1 MISTFVFLIL
11 NHCSVCV
18 AGTPDS
24 YGIIVDAGS
33 SGSRVRMFQW
43 EASDPAG
50 TLQPVTP
57 SDEDEDDF
65 EVEPGLSSY
74 ADTPSDAG
82 LSLKGPVQAAK
93 KYIPEDKQGS
103 TPFFVKATAG
113 MRLLE
118 AAKATA
124 VFDSVSSALSCGG
137 AANST
142 FKFVSANI
150 ISGEAEGVFG
160 YISANK
166 ILNTLGTNT
175 VVGALDLGG
184 ASTQVTFSPATQ
196 NIREAEMSFYVNGNR
211 KSVYSKSYM
220 RFGQSQAIMRIM
232 ESLVK
237 AAPNAAVITYPC
249 WNVGLSSME
258 SIAGSAHSQVNFTGS
273 GDAAACSA
281 LAQQLMHS
289 DYECTMPNCAIA
301 GTHMTAIS
309 GHFRA
314 FSAFFYTANGVGLLG
329 WSEEKALSRKEI
341 KDATAVFCG
350 KPWAEVQS
358 KYAEVYCFAGHYVS
372 HILEAYGFA
381 ETDNTTV
388 TYSRKINGTSLDWTL
403 GAALFQTQ
411 LMPMSM
417 EEVNVC
423 TDASAVATSACEDET
438 NVDDKGADSVVS
450 IARPHTSISVLGKLS
465 FFSLMLWLCCDVF

>member
-65 EVEPGLSSY
+65 EVEPGLSAY
-74 ADTPSDAG
+74 ASTPGDAG
-82 LSLKGPVQAAK
+82 VSLKGPIQAAK
-93 KYIPEDKQGS
+93 KYIPADKQS
-103 TPFFVKATAG
+103 TTMLFIMATAG
-113 MRLLE
+113 MRLLD
-118 AAKATA
+118 AATA
-124 VFDSVSSALSCGG
+124 TNVFKFVSEALAPGG
-137 AANST
+137 AAESP
-142 FKFVSANI
+142 FKFVSAQI
-150 ISGEAEGVFG
+150 LSGEEEGVFG
-160 YISANK
+160 YVSANR
-166 ILNTLGTNT
+166 ILNKLGTSSAL
-175 VVGALDLGG
+175 GALDLGG
-184 ASTQVTFSPATQ
+184 ASTQVTFKPSTP
-196 NIREAEMSFYVNGNR
+196 NIRAGEYMLYANGTR
-211 KSVYSKSYM
+211 QSVYTHSYIKY
-220 RFGQSQAIMRIM
+220 GQDQAIIRLL
-232 ESLVK
+232 ELLVK
-237 AAPNAAVITYPC
+237 SAPDAAVIANPC
-249 WNVGLSSME
+249 YNVGLNKMQSV
-258 SIAGSAHSQVNFTGS
+258 AGSTHSQVNFTGS